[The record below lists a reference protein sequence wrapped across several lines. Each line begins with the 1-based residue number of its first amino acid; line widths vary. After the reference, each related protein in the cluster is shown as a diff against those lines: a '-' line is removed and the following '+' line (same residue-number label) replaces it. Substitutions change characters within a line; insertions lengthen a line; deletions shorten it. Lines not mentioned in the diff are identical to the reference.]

1 MDALILAGETS
12 AATRD
17 LARAQSL
24 LREARDEAQGITS
37 SQDLTDLIP
46 LATAEEA
53 LGRFYVARHRTRE
66 ARACYERLVNLWQ
79 QFPESNEYVDG
90 QRTASKRLLA
100 SLR

>member
-1 MDALILAGETS
+1 MEALLLAGKAS

-17 LARAQSL
+17 LAHAESL
-24 LREARDEAQGITS
+24 LREARDEAQGIAR
-37 SQDLTDLIP
+37 SQELTNLIP

-53 LGRFYVARHRTRE
+53 LGTFYVARHRTRE
-66 ARACYERLVNLWQ
+66 AHACYERLVNLWQ

-100 SLR
+100 SIR